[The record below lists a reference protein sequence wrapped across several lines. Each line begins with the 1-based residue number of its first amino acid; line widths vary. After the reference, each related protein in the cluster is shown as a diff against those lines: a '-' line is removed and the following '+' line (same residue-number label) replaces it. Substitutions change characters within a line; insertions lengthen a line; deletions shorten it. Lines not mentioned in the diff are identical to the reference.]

1 MEGSFVWLIMER
13 VYLVQ
18 FIYNTDKEDDSIID
32 NYIFDSEKKAKIYFN
47 LNIELTKISFDYE
60 DRKYK
65 LYTEENY
72 TKIYDI
78 NYPDY
83 NIIIQIEKLLIN

>member
-1 MEGSFVWLIMER
+1 M
-13 VYLVQ
+13 
-18 FIYNTDKEDDSIID
+18 
-32 NYIFDSEKKAKIYFN
+32 KKQAKIYFN
-47 LNIELTKISFDYE
+47 LNIELTKISFEYE

-83 NIIIQIEKLLIN
+83 NIIIQIVKNLQIYF

>member
-1 MEGSFVWLIMER
+1 MER

-32 NYIFDSEKKAKIYFN
+32 NYIFDSEEKAKIYFN
-47 LNIELTKISFDYE
+47 LNIELTKISFEYE

-65 LYTEENY
+65 LYTEKNY

-78 NYPDY
+78 NDPDY
-83 NIIIQIEKLLIN
+83 KSIFKVTSKNCNS

>member
-1 MEGSFVWLIMER
+1 MER

-47 LNIELTKISFDYE
+47 LNIELTKISFEYE

-83 NIIIQIEKLLIN
+83 NIIIKIEKLLIN

>member
-1 MEGSFVWLIMER
+1 MER

-18 FIYNTDKEDDSIID
+18 FIYNTDKEGDSIID

-47 LNIELTKISFDYE
+47 LNIELTKISFEYA

-72 TKIYDI
+72 AKIYNI
-78 NYPDY
+78 NNPDY

>member
-1 MEGSFVWLIMER
+1 MER

-18 FIYNTDKEDDSIID
+18 FIYNTNKEDDSIID
-32 NYIFDSEKKAKIYFN
+32 NYIFDSEEKAKIYFN
-47 LNIELTKISFDYE
+47 LNIELTKISFEYE

-83 NIIIQIEKLLIN
+83 NIIIQIEKLQIN

>member
-1 MEGSFVWLIMER
+1 MEI

-32 NYIFDSEKKAKIYFN
+32 NYIFDSEEKAKIYFN
-47 LNIELTKISFDYE
+47 LNIELTKISFEYE

>member
-1 MEGSFVWLIMER
+1 MER

-18 FIYNTDKEDDSIID
+18 SIYNTDKKGDSIID

-47 LNIELTKISFDYE
+47 LNIELTKISFEYA

-72 TKIYDI
+72 AKIYNI
-78 NYPDY
+78 NDLRRNFMRILLLPKNYLK
-83 NIIIQIEKLLIN
+83 KLVKQ

>member
-1 MEGSFVWLIMER
+1 MER

-18 FIYNTDKEDDSIID
+18 SIYNTDKKGDSIID

-47 LNIELTKISFDYE
+47 LNIELTKISFEYA

-65 LYTEENY
+65 LYTTNKGYYFNY
-72 TKIYDI
+72 KNLRMYLNDFI
-78 NYPDY
+78 
-83 NIIIQIEKLLIN
+83 KLCY

>member
-1 MEGSFVWLIMER
+1 MER

-18 FIYNTDKEDDSIID
+18 SIYNTDKKGDSIID
-32 NYIFDSEKKAKIYFN
+32 NYIFDSEKKEKIYFN
-47 LNIELTKISFDYE
+47 LNIELTKISFEYE

-78 NYPDY
+78 NDPNY
-83 NIIIQIEKLLIN
+83 NIIIQIKKLQIN

>member
-1 MEGSFVWLIMER
+1 MER

-32 NYIFDSEKKAKIYFN
+32 NYIFDSEETAKIYFN
-47 LNIELTKISFDYE
+47 LNIELTKISFEYE